1 MIPTVPVLAPEMARQ
16 DPWLTLMTFRRL
28 VTAIPS
34 VEAILAR
41 DRGWGLDVW
50 TLVHES
56 DAAARSALAEQ
67 QWEFMRLYPDV
78 VVDFHIIDRRDS
90 PLETF
95 VSPAEYDLYLRVR

>member
-1 MIPTVPVLAPEMARQ
+1 MIQTVPVLTPEIALQ

-28 VTAIPS
+28 VSPIPA

-50 TLVHES
+50 TLVHQS
-56 DAAARSALAEQ
+56 DAAARDTLAQQ
-67 QWEFMRLYPDV
+67 QWEFLRLYPDLDI
-78 VVDFHIIDRRDS
+78 DFHIVDRRDQ
-90 PLETF
+90 PLATF

>member
-1 MIPTVPVLAPEMARQ
+1 MIPTVPVLAPEIAQQ
-16 DPWLTLMTFRRL
+16 DPWLTLLTFRRL
-28 VTAIPS
+28 VTPIPS

-50 TLVHES
+50 TLVHQS
-56 DAAARSALAEQ
+56 DVAARSTLAEQ

-78 VVDFHIIDRRDS
+78 EIDFHIVDRRDH

>member
-1 MIPTVPVLAPEMARQ
+1 MIQTVPVLAPEIALQ

-28 VTAIPS
+28 ITPIPS

-50 TLVHES
+50 TLVHQS
-56 DAAARSALAEQ
+56 DHKARHALAEQ
-67 QWEFMRLYPDV
+67 QWEFMRLYPTVDI
-78 VVDFHIIDRRDS
+78 DFHIVDRRDS